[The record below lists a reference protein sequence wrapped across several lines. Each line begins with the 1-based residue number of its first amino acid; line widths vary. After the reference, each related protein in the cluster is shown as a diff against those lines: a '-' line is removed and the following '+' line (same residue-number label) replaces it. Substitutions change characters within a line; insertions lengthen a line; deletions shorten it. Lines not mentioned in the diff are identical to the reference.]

1 VRQEDATE
9 RSRNAEEQTEQVG
22 NLSVRVES
30 SSDGAA
36 MTLRL
41 SGHMDEAA
49 AERLGRVRD
58 AVVAHGCRE
67 LTLDVSDLSS
77 ATGDGLRMLLETAR
91 RVKES
96 GGQFILVDSQG
107 RFNRILRV
115 FHLNRVLALGRD
127 ETPRRRAANL
137 PIESPWKM

>member
-1 VRQEDATE
+1 
-9 RSRNAEEQTEQVG
+9 
-22 NLSVRVES
+22 
-30 SSDGAA
+30 

-58 AVVAHGCRE
+58 AVVARGCRE

-77 ATGDGLRMLLETAR
+77 ATRDGLQLLLETAR

-127 ETPRRRAANL
+127 EKPRRRAANL